1 MLRAINH
8 CIIVQDSVI
17 ISERFENDMISYS
30 ISYLAS
36 ATDNICS
43 QVTMIPASMC
53 NGGVCQHVFEVASF
67 CHPSTNITIT
77 VLASSKLGPGATSD
91 PITISIIIILIANNS

>member
-1 MLRAINH
+1 M
-8 CIIVQDSVI
+8 QDSVI
-17 ISERFENDMISYS
+17 ISDRFENNMISYS
-30 ISYLAS
+30 ISYSVDS

-53 NGGVCQHVFEVASF
+53 NGGVCQHVFEVASSF
-67 CHPSTNITIT
+67 CHPVSTNITIT

-91 PITISIIIILIANNS
+91 PITISI